1 MRPKLLLMTM
11 ALVCSLDAQA
21 QMQRHARRT
30 PAARQVSAAASTP
43 AARPSSLP
51 IRRVILYSNG
61 VAYIERR
68 GVVTGRAEIDLSFKQ
83 SQVDDVLK
91 SMIVLDLGEGRIG
104 AVSYNSSAP
113 PSARMA
119 DIPFSIEAESGNN
132 TQGGLAGVLSQL
144 QGARVIVSTMNRTAT
159 GSILTVEERISQTG
173 DKTLPVKTHAL
184 VIASEGGEL
193 ASFELAEV
201 RSIKL
206 VDEGARRDITEFA
219 HASASARRRDAKTI
233 AVTSDGTGAREMV
246 VSYTIAAPIWKTT
259 YRVVLD
265 STGQPFFQG
274 WAIVDNVS
282 EEDWE
287 NVSLSLVSGKPVSFI
302 QPIQAPYYRYR
313 PVVPIP
319 DDLKLDPQV
328 YDPNGVGVGEGAG
341 GGGGGA
347 ASMGQS
353 MYTVSPGTTDSSAR
367 QVQQL
372 PLGARNT
379 YANNMALDGVTG
391 ASVATTTL
399 SDAISSQRVGVETAA
414 SGSEVGDL
422 FEYRIDQ
429 PVTVRRDR
437 SALIPILQ
445 TKMAGERVSIFNEGA
460 RADRPLGGM
469 LLENTS
475 PLTLEDGSMTVIDG
489 DAYAGEALMERLK
502 PGEKRLISF
511 ALDLGTLA
519 TVRVKENRAPTFLIK
534 VVGGVFQAHYYRTNE
549 KVYRFT
555 NQTDRPRVVYVEHP
569 ITQGWELTDQTR
581 KPDGKST
588 RFYRFRVPL
597 EPRQTV
603 ELPISE
609 RQALMDSYVL
619 MDFTRADLE
628 LFITRNY
635 VDAQTRA
642 ALEKLI
648 DIKTRIA
655 AVDARLAAINAEV
668 GRNLPGPG
676 TPPREHQSPHRHRR
690 SQTTH
695 HPLRRQSRP
704 TGVAHRT
711 THHRPQSRERRT
723 SPPPLRTRRRHPQP
737 RHQPQFDGMRK
748 ETPSHQL
755 GPEHLRRSKGGRGAL
770 PGRFSLPFNP
780 ALLSLPAQ
788 PCQLFAYSSSVSVF
802 YLLENFESC
811 FSVRNSFVLLT
822 EFSECRT
829 YIGERNTFAATVAYI
844 AVNDQ
849 RLLIEVNGAAYLAQ
863 NSIGTACVI

>member
-1 MRPKLLLMTM
+1 MRPKLLLLTL
-11 ALVCSLDAQA
+11 ALVCSLDIQA
-21 QMQRHARRT
+21 QSSRAAHRRAA
-30 PAARQVSAAASTP
+30 PARQVSAAAQTTP
-43 AARPSSLP
+43 APRTSSLP

-68 GVVTGRAEIDLSFKQ
+68 GLVTGRAEIDLSFKQ

-91 SMIVLDLGEGRIG
+91 SMVVLDLGEGRIG

-132 TQGGLAGVLSQL
+132 AQGGLAGVLSQL
-144 QGARVIVSTMNRTAT
+144 QGARVVVSTASRTAT
-159 GSILTVEERISQTG
+159 GSILTVEERTTQPD
-173 DKTLPVKTHAL
+173 DKKPPVKTHAL

-193 ASFELAEV
+193 ASFELSEV

-233 AVTSDGTGAREMV
+233 AVTSDGVGAREMV

-259 YRVVLD
+259 YRVVMD

-282 EEDWE
+282 DEDWE
-287 NVSLSLVSGKPVSFI
+287 NIQLSLVSGKPVSFI

-313 PVVPIP
+313 PVVPVP

-328 YDPNGVGVGEGAG
+328 YEPEGLNMGGGDAAG
-341 GGGGGA
+341 GGGGVV
-347 ASMGQS
+347 QS
-353 MYTVSPGTTDSSAR
+353 LATIAPGTTDSTTTMR

-372 PLGARNT
+372 PLNGR
-379 YANNMALDGVTG
+379 ANNVSNLYLTDGSSG
-391 ASVATTTL
+391 ASAATTTL
-399 SDAISSQRVGVETAA
+399 SDAISSQKVGVEAA
-414 SGSEVGDL
+414 ATGSEVGDL

-445 TKMAGERVSIFNEGA
+445 TKMAGERVSIFNETV
-460 RADRPLGGM
+460 RADRPFGGM

-519 TVRVKENRAPTFLIK
+519 SVRVKEDRNPTFLIK
-534 VVGGVFQAHYYRTNE
+534 VVGGVFQAHYYRTTE
-549 KVYRFT
+549 KIYRLT

-569 ITQGWELTDQTR
+569 FNQGWELTDKTR

-588 RFYRFRVPL
+588 RFYRFRIPL
-597 EPRQTV
+597 EPRQTIEFPV
-603 ELPISE
+603 AE
-609 RQALMDSYVL
+609 RQALMDSYIL
-619 MDFTRADLE
+619 TDFTRADLE

-642 ALEKLI
+642 ALERLI
-648 DIKTRIA
+648 EIKTRIA
-655 AVDARLAAINAEV
+655 AVDARITAINAEV
-668 GRNLPGPG
+668 EEISQDQERLRENIKALTATAEAKQLITRYVAKADEQESRLEQLTKDRKAALEERARLQSELDAAIRGLDINRNL
-676 TPPREHQSPHRHRR
+676 
-690 SQTTH
+690 
-695 HPLRRQSRP
+695 
-704 TGVAHRT
+704 
-711 THHRPQSRERRT
+711 
-723 SPPPLRTRRRHPQP
+723 
-737 RHQPQFDGMRK
+737 
-748 ETPSHQL
+748 
-755 GPEHLRRSKGGRGAL
+755 
-770 PGRFSLPFNP
+770 
-780 ALLSLPAQ
+780 
-788 PCQLFAYSSSVSVF
+788 
-802 YLLENFESC
+802 
-811 FSVRNSFVLLT
+811 T
-822 EFSECRT
+822 E
-829 YIGERNTFAATVAYI
+829 
-844 AVNDQ
+844 
-849 RLLIEVNGAAYLAQ
+849 
-863 NSIGTACVI
+863 